1 MIQYHE
7 PIPARRGWER
17 KGRWFCKI
25 EVATPVYVRNA
36 PDCQQSKCKFCD
48 DNPPSPWGGISCAN
62 KPLLYSA
69 APEHLW
75 GCVRGLPPVNLTEV

>member
-62 KPLLYSA
+62 HYCTVQHPNICGA
-69 APEHLW
+69 V
-75 GCVRGLPPVNLTEV
+75 CVDYPQ